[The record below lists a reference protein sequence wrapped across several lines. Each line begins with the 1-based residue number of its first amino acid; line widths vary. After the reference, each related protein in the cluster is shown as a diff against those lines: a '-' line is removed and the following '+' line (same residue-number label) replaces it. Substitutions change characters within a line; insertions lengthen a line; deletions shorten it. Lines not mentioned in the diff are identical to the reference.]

1 MDIKTENLS
10 LEIVY
15 KRMKNGSLN
24 PSPEFQRTY
33 IWREPMKSEL
43 ILSIIEK
50 YPIGNVI
57 LYQKTNPDPDS
68 IDSEFIWETVDGQ
81 QRLLT
86 IKEFIENKLPL
97 HPRISYKVVKLF
109 EEDFRRL
116 ADSNDKKRAI
126 PFKKLL
132 RKYERGGNF
141 KIFYDNLP
149 PKLQQR
155 ILTYPMQLTYI
166 IDADESMVREYFR
179 RVQNQEKLKAGEII
193 NALPP
198 SYLTDLV
205 RDITDYDLLESV
217 FSYKDKR
224 YNFMKF
230 CVNII
235 GIYEGE
241 LKLGDSDKKILKFV
255 EADKSKLSSS
265 ADTAINNI
273 SDFLKEVKEKG
284 ARVKVKY
291 NNTGMK
297 LFLLF
302 ISEYGPTVINEHGA
316 EKIILALERIF
327 KKLPVFKS
335 RKIQQS
341 LPQVFHGYPNE
352 IIEKY
357 REVSNLTYQTHNLGE
372 IRKTMATLY
381 EIVEYEVLKEKE
393 RSQDDFSRS
402 VSEKQKL
409 VLLEKAEWKCQI
421 CGKPLTL
428 AEAHVDHIIPFSKGG
443 KTSLEN
449 LQVLCEECNKKKS
462 NKIITTDK

>member
-50 YPIGNVI
+50 YPIGNII
-57 LYQKTNPDPDS
+57 LYQKPNPDPDNI

-86 IKEFIENKLPL
+86 IKEFIENKLLL
-97 HPRISYKVVKLF
+97 HPRMSYKVVKLF

-116 ADSNDKKRAI
+116 ADSNDKKRAA

-198 SYLTDLV
+198 SYITDLV
-205 RDITDYDLLESV
+205 RDVTDYDLLESV
-217 FSYKDKR
+217 FGYKDKR

-241 LKLGDSDKKILKFV
+241 LKLGDSDKKILKFA
-255 EADKSKLSSS
+255 ETDKSRLSSS
-265 ADTAINNI
+265 ADNAINNI
-273 SDFLKEVKEKG
+273 SNFLKKVIEREAK
-284 ARVKVKY
+284 VKVKY
-291 NNTGMK
+291 NNTDMK

-302 ISEYGPTVINEHGA
+302 VSEYGPTVINEYGV
-316 EKIILALERIF
+316 EKVILTLERIF
-327 KKLPVFKS
+327 KKSPVFKS
-335 RKIQQS
+335 RKVHEL
-341 LPQVFHGYPNE
+341 LPQVFDGYPNE

-372 IRKTMATLY
+372 IRKTIATLY
-381 EIVEYEVLKEKE
+381 EIVDHEISKEKE
-393 RSQDDFSRS
+393 QSQNDFNRS
-402 VSEKQKL
+402 VSEQQKR
-409 VLLEKAEWKCQI
+409 VLLEKAGWKCQI
-421 CGKPLTL
+421 CGKSLTL

-443 KTSLEN
+443 KTSPEN
-449 LQVLCEECNKKKS
+449 LQILCEECNKKKS
-462 NKIITTDK
+462 NKIITTN